1 MTYSILARDPATGSF
16 GVAAQS
22 HFFGVGSVL
31 PWAEPGLGAVA
42 TQAFVNPSYGPLGL
56 QLMRQGMNSAD
67 ALTHLVEGDPGANL
81 RQVAMI
87 DRLGHVAVHTG
98 SACIEHAGFARGE
111 HSSAQANMMATDR
124 VWHSMMAAY
133 TESADDLAHRLL
145 SALQAGEA
153 AGGDIRGRQS
163 ACIMVVTADTVE
175 AGGAKLIDLRVDD
188 SKDPLGELDRLL
200 TLHEHYQVLAELLAD
215 GMFDHALAD
224 ERLADADARLK
235 RAQSFAGD
243 DNKEFTFWRG
253 VILAR
258 AGRTEEARDALAE
271 ATSRHAGWAAL
282 FRGLPASGS
291 LPIDPSRIEAILGP
305 LTEPPS

>member
-1 MTYSILARDPATGSF
+1 MTYSIVARDPATGCF

-31 PWAEPGLGAVA
+31 PWAEPGQGAVA

-56 QLMRQGMNSAD
+56 QLMRRGMNSAD
-67 ALTHLVEGDPGANL
+67 ALAHLLKGDQGAAL

-98 SACIEHAGFARGE
+98 SACVGRAGHAQGE
-111 HSSAQANMMATDR
+111 HSSAQANMMASDR
-124 VWHSMMAAY
+124 VWHSMLAAY
-133 TESADDLAHRLL
+133 TESSGDMAHRLL
-145 SALQAGEA
+145 IALQAGEA

-163 ACIMVVTADTVE
+163 ACLMVVTADTID

-200 TLHEHYQVLAELLAD
+200 TLHEHYQVLAELLAE
-215 GMFDHALAD
+215 GMFDHALSD
-224 ERLADADARLK
+224 ERLAEADARLK
-235 RAQSFAGD
+235 KAQSFAGD
-243 DNKEFTFWRG
+243 DNKEFAFWRG

-258 AGRTEEARDALAE
+258 AGRIVEARHALAE
-271 ATSRHAGWAAL
+271 ATASHAGWAAL
-282 FRGLPASGS
+282 FRSLPASGS
-291 LPIDPSRIEAILGP
+291 LPIDPSRIEAVLG
-305 LTEPPS
+305 S